1 MSSNRRSEDVQIKNL
16 QADLQFLMTTC
27 QVAWELEVE
36 ADDVACA
43 EVYLVYSSSQ

>member
-16 QADLQFLMTTC
+16 QADLQFLTTC